1 MKADTSS
8 RSLWRTPGGVIAAVG
23 AVGVIGYAAWISSS
37 YFDPDVDALVSSGG
51 LILLHTLVCILG
63 LTVVLQPGYER
74 VLRWAWLL
82 LSLGALSNVA
92 AEAVWAYYGLVL
104 QVEPFPSPADYF
116 YSLYYPLTL
125 LGLLIFPFVFVTRQE
140 RLTFWLDLTIV
151 LVFFG
156 MVLWYYVMDS
166 PVFSPLVSVKRFLA
180 VLYPIADLMVLIT
193 IITLIQRDLTRLAR
207 MVLGL
212 MALAMLAL
220 IVPDSI
226 FAYYEASDL
235 HPDLAFPT
243 VLWMSAALIQM
254 FATARLIASGP
265 GMLNDPPARYSP
277 VRELLRPTLPY
288 LAIIFG
294 LGLLA
299 LIIYT
304 DPGRGGRLM
313 GFLIGAYLL
322 VGFVLLRQYVVLKEN
337 VRLVQTMQR
346 IAWTDSLTGVYN
358 RHFFNE
364 MLPREMERANRYQ
377 HQLSIL
383 LLDIDGF
390 KRYNDTYG
398 HLHGDVVLKTIAR
411 TFASQMRASDI
422 IARFGGDE
430 FVVILPETNRR
441 KALTIADRIRG
452 ALAAQSFNGSRLSV
466 SIGVTSNRPGM
477 TPEQLLEEAD
487 QDMYRR
493 KNIGKTQ
500 EIQE

>member
-1 MKADTSS
+1 
-8 RSLWRTPGGVIAAVG
+8 
-23 AVGVIGYAAWISSS
+23 
-37 YFDPDVDALVSSGG
+37 
-51 LILLHTLVCILG
+51 
-63 LTVVLQPGYER
+63 
-74 VLRWAWLL
+74 
-82 LSLGALSNVA
+82 
-92 AEAVWAYYGLVL
+92 
-104 QVEPFPSPADYF
+104 
-116 YSLYYPLTL
+116 
-125 LGLLIFPFVFVTRQE
+125 
-140 RLTFWLDLTIV
+140 
-151 LVFFG
+151 
-156 MVLWYYVMDS
+156 
-166 PVFSPLVSVKRFLA
+166 
-180 VLYPIADLMVLIT
+180 
-193 IITLIQRDLTRLAR
+193 
-207 MVLGL
+207 VLGL